1 VPKSDPQLDISG
13 WFREEWLNKKCC
25 QEDHTDDRVALH
37 YDGLGAYALVL
48 SGRMVLSWR
57 CISDVCRAKPGATW
71 VTADRFRRKEAQG
84 DLPVFLRSSGAV
96 TTCLTLGHRYD
107 LEVWTSVGVFRDF
120 SGQCGPGSLACTSES
135 WS

>member
-57 CISDVCRAKPGATW
+57 CISDVCRAKPRATW
-71 VTADRFRRKEAQG
+71 VTADRLRRKEARGTYQSFC
-84 DLPVFLRSSGAV
+84 DLAGPLRPALLSV
-96 TTCLTLGHRYD
+96 TDTT
-107 LEVWTSVGVFRDF
+107 
-120 SGQCGPGSLACTSES
+120 
-135 WS
+135 